1 MTRSIRLFGP
11 WHRLSALISVL
22 APVLVLACSSSAL
35 ANELWVTPAVSP
47 ADKEV
52 GNWAVSQ
59 LNPLDRRTHFGFHVP
74 DDITSFT
81 KAVVVLI
88 PPATGTLVYNLNIS
102 VAKSGESQNAF
113 HQVHQGLTIPVT
125 AGSLTEI
132 DVSAIVPGTLVVPGG
147 TYVSLTFVAAT
158 GATQVLGMRFVY
170 EGPQNLFG
178 TDTNTASDGHGG
190 DCTLGEIILTAGVVT
205 NGMVADGRLLPL
217 AQNTALFSLLGTT
230 FGGDGRSTFAI
241 PDLRGAAPNK
251 LTYSICVLGI
261 YPSRN

>member
-1 MTRSIRLFGP
+1 MRNAWVSRVEMV
-11 WHRLSALISVL
+11 ALVGAS
-22 APVLVLACSSSAL
+22 VLVLALSSSAL

-52 GNWAVSQ
+52 GNWAVAT
-59 LNPLDRRTHFGFHVP
+59 LGPLDRRTHFGFHVP

-113 HQVHQGLTIPVT
+113 HQALLGLTIPVT

-132 DVSAIVPGTLVVPGG
+132 DVSAIVPGSSLVPGG

-158 GATQVLGMRFVY
+158 GATQVLGMRFEY
-170 EGPQNLFG
+170 DGPVVQQSPFG
-178 TDTNTASDGHGG
+178 TGTNSAAAGQGA
-190 DCTLGEIILTAGVVT
+190 DCTLGEIILSAGVVA
-205 NGMVADGRLLPL
+205 NGVPANGQLLL
-217 AQNTALFSLLGTT
+217 LSQNYALFALLGTT
-230 FGGDGRSTFAI
+230 YGGDGRTTFAL
-241 PDLRGAAPNK
+241 PDLRSAAPNK
-251 LTYSICVLGI
+251 LTYSICTQGVF
-261 YPSRN
+261 PHTN